1 MSSNWDQTGSDNA
14 LPDQETAHEMMEIA
28 FEHYFMHTEAV
39 LKRLAH
45 AKNATQQ
52 SLDGLMKV
60 QAYGN
65 VWDEILD
72 KFMAA
77 GLSEDGLQR
86 IELLLGGMPKVIDDV
101 YSSLVQADREL
112 VTLEE
117 ELDSARYKDALERIE
132 EIQSRPNEMS
142 GLGPEEYDI
151 DMYEDAEIKAARR
164 KVEVEVYKL
173 ARRKDLQ

>member
-1 MSSNWDQTGSDNA
+1 MSSNGDQTGLGDV
-14 LPDQETAHEMMEIA
+14 LPDHDTAHEIMEVA

-86 IELLLGGMPKVIDDV
+86 IELLLGGMPKMIDDV
-101 YSSLVQADREL
+101 YSTLVQADREL
-112 VTLEE
+112 VSLEE
-117 ELDSARYKDALERIE
+117 ELESARYRDALEQIE
-132 EIQSRPNEMS
+132 EIQSRPNQMS

-151 DMYEDAEIKAARR
+151 DLHEDADIKDARR